1 MMMIMSRKRGD
12 LVGSLYE
19 IILDSEDG
27 CGIDKV
33 LLLYLSYFDVRA
45 RCFGEEEGSWD

>member
-1 MMMIMSRKRGD
+1 MSKKKAI

-33 LLLYLSYFDVRA
+33 LLYLSYFDVRA
-45 RCFGEEEGSWD
+45 RYFGEEENEGLGIG